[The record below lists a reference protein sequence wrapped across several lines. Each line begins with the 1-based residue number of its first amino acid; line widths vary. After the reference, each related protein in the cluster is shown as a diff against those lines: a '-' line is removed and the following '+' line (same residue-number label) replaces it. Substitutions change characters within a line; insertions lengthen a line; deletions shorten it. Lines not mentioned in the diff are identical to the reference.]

1 MKNEWIIPCSQR
13 PVSNCTR
20 RQFLGTAVKL
30 GALAGIGATPFG
42 GLVPGTTLA
51 ASPAFE
57 PAYLKLHRSGELEN
71 RADALW
77 AVMENCRLCPRQCG
91 ANRLEGETGFCRSP
105 GTGLVIAS
113 FHSHF
118 GEEKSL
124 VGMGGS
130 GTIFFS
136 HCSLRCVFCQ
146 NWDIS
151 QLGRGTRQNHE
162 ALAGMML
169 RLQEMGC
176 HNINL
181 VTPTHYSAAILK
193 ALGIAA
199 KQGLRL
205 PIVYN
210 TCGWERL
217 EILRQLDGVVDIYL
231 PDFKY
236 WDQKMSTRFL
246 SGAKNYPELTRAA
259 ILEMHRQV
267 GAAREGQDGI
277 IRRGLMIRH
286 LVMPNRTAGSQ
297 EIMTW
302 IAGHLPHDT
311 YVNIMA
317 QYRPLHKAF
326 DFPEIARKITREEY
340 REVVRQ
346 ARDLGLENLDVQ
358 GFWWFG

>member
-1 MKNEWIIPCSQR
+1 MKHEWITTT
-13 PVSNCTR
+13 TR
-20 RQFLGTAVKL
+20 RPLSNWTRREFLGAAARL
-30 GALAGIGATPFG
+30 GALAGIGAVPFG
-42 GLVPGTTLA
+42 GMAPKTTLA

-57 PAYLKLHRSGELEN
+57 PAYLKLCRSGELEK
-71 RADALW
+71 RVETLW
-77 AVMENCRLCPRQCG
+77 AVMESCRLCPRQCG
-91 ANRLEGETGFCRSP
+91 VNRLQGETGFCRSP

-118 GEEKSL
+118 GEEKPL

-151 QLGRGTRQNHE
+151 QLGRGARQDTE

-181 VTPTHYSAAILK
+181 VTPSHYSAPILK

-217 EILRQLDGVVDIYL
+217 EILRLLDGVVDIYL

-236 WDQKMSTRFL
+236 WEDDKAARFL
-246 SGAKNYPELTRAA
+246 SGAQNYPELTRAA
-259 ILEMHRQV
+259 IREMHRQV
-267 GAAREGQDGI
+267 GVARADADGI

-297 EIMTW
+297 EIMAW
-302 IAGHLPHDT
+302 IAGHLPKET
-311 YVNIMA
+311 YINIMA

-326 DFPEIARKITREEY
+326 DYPEIARKITREEY
-340 REVVRQ
+340 REVVQ
-346 ARDLGLENLDVQ
+346 KARDLGLENLDVQ

>member
-1 MKNEWIIPCSQR
+1 MKHEWITTPTQR
-13 PVSNCTR
+13 PLSNCTR
-20 RQFLGTAVKL
+20 RQFLGTTARL
-30 GALAGIGATPFG
+30 GALSVSAMAFQSLSPVPAG
-42 GLVPGTTLA
+42 A
-51 ASPAFE
+51 AGPEFE
-57 PAYLKLHRSGELEN
+57 PAYLKLHRSGDLEK

-77 AVMENCRLCPRQCG
+77 TVMENCRLCPRQCG
-91 ANRLEGETGFCRSP
+91 ANRLKGETGFCRAP
-105 GTGLVIAS
+105 GTNLVIAS
-113 FHSHF
+113 SHPHF
-118 GEEKSL
+118 GEEKPL

-151 QLGRGTRQNHE
+151 QLGRGTRQDHD

-193 ALGIAA
+193 ALEIAA
-199 KQGLRL
+199 SQGLRL

-217 EILRQLDGVVDIYL
+217 EILRHLDGLVDVYL

-236 WDQKMSTRFL
+236 WEDEKAARFL
-246 SGAKNYPELTRAA
+246 SGAQNYPELTRAA
-259 ILEMHRQV
+259 VREMHRQV
-267 GAAREGQDGI
+267 GVAREDADGI

-297 EIMTW
+297 EIMAW
-302 IAGHLPHDT
+302 IAGHLPKDT

-326 DFPEIARKITREEY
+326 DYPEIARKITREEY
-340 REVVRQ
+340 REVVKK

-358 GFWWFG
+358 GFWWLG